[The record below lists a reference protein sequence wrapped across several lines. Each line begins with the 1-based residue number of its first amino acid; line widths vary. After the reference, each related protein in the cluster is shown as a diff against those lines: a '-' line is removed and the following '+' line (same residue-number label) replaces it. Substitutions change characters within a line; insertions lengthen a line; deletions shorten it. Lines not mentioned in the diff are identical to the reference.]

1 MRLPARKRFWAVL
14 LITVA
19 LFFAYSAVG
28 ERGFINLH
36 KRIRHR
42 DELRLRVQALKKSNA
57 ELAERI
63 RLLRD
68 DPDTIERLART
79 QLGMVRDGETIY
91 ILSGRQR
98 EKTE

>member
-1 MRLPARKRFWAVL
+1 MRLQARKRFWAFL

-19 LFFAYSAVG
+19 LFTVYSAMG

-36 KRIRHR
+36 KRSRHR
-42 DELRLRVQALKKSNA
+42 DELRLRIQNLKESNSK
-57 ELAERI
+57 LAERI

-79 QLGMVRDGETIY
+79 QLDMVRDGETIF
-91 ILSGRQR
+91 ILSGRQG
-98 EKTE
+98 EKAQ